1 MSASASV
8 VGPRPVLA
16 DLMPR
21 TAVRTVALVLGAAL
35 LTAAASQLRIPLG
48 FSPVPITGGTF
59 AVLLTGAALGPARG
73 AAGQVTYLALGAI
86 GLPFFAGGSSGLSYL
101 TGASGG
107 YLVGFVVAA
116 ALVGACARRG
126 WDRGPL
132 GMVGTFALGSAVIYA
147 LGVPWLAVVGGFGP
161 GEALLRGLAPFL
173 VGDALK
179 AAAAAVALPG
189 AWRLLKAK
197 H

>member
-1 MSASASV
+1 MSASASL

-16 DLMPR
+16 DLVPR
-21 TAVRTVALVLGAAL
+21 TAVRTVVLVLGAAL
-35 LTAAASQLRIPLG
+35 LTAAASQLRIPLP
-48 FSPVPITGGTF
+48 FTPVPITGGTF

-73 AAGQVTYLALGAI
+73 AAGQMTYLALGAA

-107 YLVGFVVAA
+107 YLVGFVLAA

-126 WDRGPL
+126 WDRRPL

-147 LGVPWLAVVGGFGP
+147 VGVPWMGVVGGYGP
-161 GEALLRGLAPFL
+161 GQAILLGMLPFL

-179 AAAAAVALPG
+179 ALGAAAALP
-189 AWRLLKAK
+189 ATWHLARPRD
-197 H
+197 